1 MAWHK
6 LLPRPRWLP
15 RAALIYPQRV
25 VVVGF
30 GLAMLLMLVVAMR
43 DLYLLRERVLILH
56 QHDLALRALG
66 AEAVI
71 NAERFKLSFVRDY
84 AQQLLELQQGT
95 KASTDGDVERAYAAR
110 NEPVWEL
117 QVPLGDAPIVGVS
130 PQTLKGLQGF
140 ERRDEDL
147 RADLQAARQLSHVLG
162 VSQRSDRPDGTVTF
176 ISSNG
181 FYVTYPALP
190 PDRAPALIKRFSGID
205 YYRSLLPDRDPSHEM
220 RWAQVYTQ
228 FESTQLRT
236 TLSVP
241 VYVAK
246 RFRGVVA
253 VDLEIRRLRDLI
265 GLPEILGSHRYL
277 LDRNG
282 NVIVS
287 SQTGGKTNLRWPDDF
302 AGDLRNTAVSDLIS
316 QGTGMRHVNG
326 QYVYFQRVGSAG
338 NWLMVDTLDEY
349 DVYATVAR
357 RLSLPL
363 LTIWFLL
370 PVLMYVTLRVV
381 TLLFDHYLAAGRKL
395 QQMAETDP
403 LTQLANR
410 RRFSE
415 QFKKETARRQ
425 RDGTPLAMLMLD
437 IDFFKRVNDKWGH
450 ASGDCV
456 LVTMADLLRK
466 QLREVDFPA
475 RLGGEEFA
483 VLLPGASTAEAVA
496 AAERLRLAVEAA
508 SVEAAPDA
516 PHPEAGDGRI
526 RFTVSIGVAEAGTD
540 GCQTL
545 DAMLAVADRRLYVAK
560 EAGRNRVCA
569 TDAPDAPAGSA
580 AVPSMQRQGSS

>member
-1 MAWHK
+1 
-6 LLPRPRWLP
+6 
-15 RAALIYPQRV
+15 
-25 VVVGF
+25 
-30 GLAMLLMLVVAMR
+30 
-43 DLYLLRERVLILH
+43 
-56 QHDLALRALG
+56 
-66 AEAVI
+66 
-71 NAERFKLSFVRDY
+71 
-84 AQQLLELQQGT
+84 
-95 KASTDGDVERAYAAR
+95 
-110 NEPVWEL
+110 
-117 QVPLGDAPIVGVS
+117 
-130 PQTLKGLQGF
+130 
-140 ERRDEDL
+140 
-147 RADLQAARQLSHVLG
+147 
-162 VSQRSDRPDGTVTF
+162 
-176 ISSNG
+176 
-181 FYVTYPALP
+181 
-190 PDRAPALIKRFSGID
+190 
-205 YYRSLLPDRDPSHEM
+205 M

-241 VYVAK
+241 VYVAQ

-326 QYVYFQRVGSAG
+326 QYVYFQRVGNAG

-456 LVTMADLLRK
+456 LMAMADLMRK
-466 QLREVDFPA
+466 HLREIDFPA

-483 VLLPGASTAEAVA
+483 VLLPGASSDEAVA

-516 PHPEAGDGRI
+516 PHPDAGDGRI

-569 TDAPDAPAGSA
+569 TDATDAPAEVQRCHRCSDKAIHDQLLARGYGKCAPRKSIAHFNSAHEKRDVVGSDDRHRNTLATLKQDVLLNA
-580 AVPSMQRQGSS
+580 AALLGEDCGFNRQAAARVVLHQQLVGAMADLERLVFRAQALPFVGAQVERVIEFVDRAGMQVAIEIAFGFHAVQFVTQRGDLALELERLADGRLHALGRFQCLVGRRHGAFPQAAIACRAEFRHPAVRRLDYRIHLDPSDTH